1 MKRYTFVVLF
11 IIVLIF
17 LMPLMYLA
25 FMYYVWNFN
34 DYKHIKS
41 VYLQG
46 KTYSLYKKKKCK
58 KQCYYIALCVGND
71 VEEGCPVNEAL
82 MDYAEFL
89 FKSDKIYDISVKGD
103 TFLISS
109 SKDIEDLWNCRIES
123 KNDNQILYKFNLDRR
138 SLYSGNYSILVEYN
152 SGVK

>member
-11 IIVLIF
+11 IIALIF

-89 FKSDKIYDISVKGD
+89 FKADKIYDISVKGD
-103 TFLISS
+103 TLLISS
-109 SKDIEDLWNCRIES
+109 SKDIENLWSYRIES
-123 KNDNQILYKFNLDRR
+123 KNDNQILYKFNL
-138 SLYSGNYSILVEYN
+138 SKGLYVGNYSILVEYN

>member
-1 MKRYTFVVLF
+1 MKRNTFVVLF
-11 IIVLIF
+11 IIALIF

-58 KQCYYIALCVGND
+58 
-71 VEEGCPVNEAL
+71 
-82 MDYAEFL
+82 
-89 FKSDKIYDISVKGD
+89 
-103 TFLISS
+103 
-109 SKDIEDLWNCRIES
+109 
-123 KNDNQILYKFNLDRR
+123 
-138 SLYSGNYSILVEYN
+138 NYSNN
-152 SGVK
+152 SLQRA